1 MTLSMILTHLA
12 LVVAA
17 LVFAILAGI
26 PLGILCYFYPPPGGW
41 CSGWWT

>member
-17 LVFAILAGI
+17 LVFAILVEAY
-26 PLGILCYFYPPPGGW
+26 LASCATSTPPPGGW
-41 CSGWWT
+41 CSRWWI